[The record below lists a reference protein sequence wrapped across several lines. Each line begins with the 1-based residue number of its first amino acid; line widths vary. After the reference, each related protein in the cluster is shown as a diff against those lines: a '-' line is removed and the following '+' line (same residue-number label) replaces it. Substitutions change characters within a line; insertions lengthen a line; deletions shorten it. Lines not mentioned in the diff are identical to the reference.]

1 MLRKIKISPSVLA
14 CDFTNIEAEIKSME
28 EAGADMLHLDVMDGV
43 FVPNISFGMP
53 VIAAMRKKTKLYFDT
68 HLMITLPER
77 YIDDFCDIGS
87 QNITI
92 HYEAC
97 ENIEDTLKKIRSRGV
112 HASVSI
118 KPKTSVEE
126 IYPYL
131 HLVDMVLV
139 MTVEPGFGGQSFMAD
154 MMEKVEKLKTF
165 RDEKCLDFSIQVD
178 GGISESTIAVAAKAG
193 ADNFVAGSAVFKA
206 ADRKAIIERM
216 RNSALSE
223 VQTNG

>member
-1 MLRKIKISPSVLA
+1 MTRKAKISPSVLA
-14 CDFTNIEAEIKSME
+14 CEFTNIEADIRSME
-28 EAGADMLHLDVMDGV
+28 ESGADMLHLDVMDGV

-68 HLMITLPER
+68 HLMIVEPER
-77 YIDDFCDIGS
+77 YVDEFCDAGS
-87 QNITI
+87 QNITF

-97 ENIEDTLKKIRSRGV
+97 KDIEKTIERIHSRGV

-118 KPKTSVEE
+118 KPKTPVEE
-126 IYPYL
+126 ICPYL

-154 MMEKVEKLKTF
+154 MMPKVEKLKAV
-165 RDEKCLDFSIQVD
+165 REERGLNFSIQVD
-178 GGISESTIAVAAKAG
+178 GGISEATIEAAAKAG

-206 ADRKAIIERM
+206 SDRKATIANMKEK
-216 RNSALSE
+216 AEKYL
-223 VQTNG
+223 